1 MVEWRVSVIP
11 ATPLH
16 SSHRDMPAGQGHPHL
31 VARQRLLT
39 ALEQAASCKVTIITA
54 PAGSGKSSLLRS
66 WADRQEQGHQEHRL
80 AIVQV
85 QHEPDGQLFWLAVL
99 DAVRGLAQDGD
110 RSEELPA
117 VASPDFSS
125 EAIVDRILGELAAC
139 PGRVSLLI
147 DDVHELTSPEAQT
160 QLTRMLTQLSDN
172 AHVILAARRDLPL
185 RLHRLRLDGQLAEL
199 RAADLRFTEDETR
212 ALLKASGIVLSDGA
226 TARLHERTEGWAA
239 GLRLAVLSLHGHP
252 DPERFVTEFGGS
264 DRTVAEYLVAEM
276 LDRQPQDVQDMLLR
290 TSILTRVSGDLA
302 DALTGRPGSER
313 ILLGLEDANAFVV
326 SLDAERTWF
335 RYHHLFAEL
344 LQLELRRVHPD
355 EVRGL
360 HRRAAAW
367 FTDAGMV
374 VEAVRHTQ
382 AAGDWAAAAKLF
394 GNHSFGLM
402 LDGQQETMQ
411 SLLDAF
417 PSPTTADLPELS
429 AVRAM
434 LDLWRGRLDEAA
446 AHLAVTTTCITD
458 SPPERP
464 ARADATVSA
473 LSLELARRRGDLA
486 EVMRHAAL
494 LTAPPSGS
502 GSGAGTVATSA
513 EDIALGADL
522 RVVALM
528 NLGMVEAWSL
538 GLPDGAKHLAEA
550 VELARFIGR
559 PYLEVAGLA
568 QLGFATKLH
577 SFTDAR
583 RISEQALAL
592 AAQHGWETAP
602 ILAPALVA
610 QACTQVFNGEFDRC
624 EVTLTQADEALR
636 TDAGPDIGV
645 LHRFS
650 WGLLH
655 LARGRMAEAEAEFTA
670 GYEMQAGMSHPHVLG
685 GFVVGWLAA
694 TRARLGA
701 VAEARALLATLDDAL
716 AGSAQVS
723 NARAVIALVSGDP
736 VAALAATSAVV
747 DGTVHTTHVS
757 TVVEAHVLAGLAHS
771 ALGAF
776 GAAGAVGAVGAVSAV
791 GAGGAQVRA
800 WESVERAL
808 AASEPERLIL
818 PFVMA
823 DAGALLESVP
833 RQRSAYGP
841 WLTEVLDVIHGAVPA
856 TAATAGLGSGPVPEL
871 SATELRVLRYLP
883 TNLSRPEIASE
894 LSVSVNTVSTHV
906 RRIYAKLQATDRSSA
921 VQRARELHLLGTGPT
936 R

>member
-1 MVEWRVSVIP
+1 MVEWKVSVTP

-16 SSHRDMPAGQGHPHL
+16 SSRRAEPAGPGRLHL
-31 VARQRLLT
+31 IARQGPLA

-54 PAGSGKSSLLRS
+54 PAGSGKTCLLRS
-66 WADRQEQGHQEHRL
+66 WADRQEQEEGHRP

-85 QHEPDGQLFWLAVL
+85 QHEPDGQVFWLAVL
-99 DAVRGLAQDGD
+99 NAIRDLAQDGD
-110 RSEELPA
+110 HGEETPA
-117 VASPDFSS
+117 VASPDFSG
-125 EAIVDRILGELAAC
+125 EAIVDRILDELSAC

-147 DDVHELTSPEAQT
+147 DDVHELTSPEALA
-160 QLTRMLTQLSDN
+160 QLTRMLTQLPDN

-212 ALLKASGIVLSDGA
+212 ALLKASGIILSEGA

-239 GLRLAVLSLHGHP
+239 GLRLAVLSLSGHP
-252 DPERFVTEFGGS
+252 DPERFVTEFSGNN
-264 DRTVAEYLVAEM
+264 RTVAEYLLAEM
-276 LDRQPQDVQDMLLR
+276 LDRQPRDVQDMLLR

-302 DALTGRPGSER
+302 DVLSGRPGSER

-335 RYHHLFAEL
+335 RYHHLFADL

-367 FTDAGMV
+367 FTGAGMI

-382 AAGDWAAAAKLF
+382 AAGDWAAAATLF
-394 GNHSFGLM
+394 ANHSFGLM

-417 PSPTTADLPELS
+417 PSPSTADLPELS

-434 LDLWRGRLDEAA
+434 LDLWRGRLDDAA
-446 AHLAVTTTCITD
+446 AHLAATTTCITA

-494 LTAPPSGS
+494 LTAPPTASAS
-502 GSGAGTVATSA
+502 ASASTSTSA
-513 EDIALGADL
+513 EDVALGADL

-528 NLGMVEAWSL
+528 NLGIVEAWSL

-559 PYLEVAGLA
+559 PYLEVASLS

-592 AAQHGWETAP
+592 AAQHGWDTAA

-624 EVTLTQADEALR
+624 EATLTRADEALR

-655 LARGRMAEAEAEFTA
+655 LARGRMSEAEAEFTA
-670 GYEMQAGMSHPHVLG
+670 GYEIQSGMSHPHVLG
-685 GFVVGWLAA
+685 GFVAGWLAA

-716 AGSAQVS
+716 AGSAEVA

-736 VAALAATSAVV
+736 AAALAATSAVT
-747 DGTVHTTHVS
+747 DETAS
-757 TVVEAHVLAGLAHS
+757 TAHASTLVEAHVLAGLAHS
-771 ALGAF
+771 ALGA
-776 GAAGAVGAVGAVSAV
+776 AD
-791 GAGGAQVRA
+791 RA
-800 WESVERAL
+800 RQSVERAL
-808 AASEPERLIL
+808 AAAEPERLIL
-818 PFVMA
+818 PFIMA
-823 DAGALLESVP
+823 DAGDLLETMP

-841 WLTEVLDVIHGAVPA
+841 WLTDVLDVIHGSAPA
-856 TAATAGLGSGPVPEL
+856 TAAPSLGPGPVPEL
-871 SATELRVLRYLP
+871 SVTELRVLRYLP

-921 VQRARELHLLGTGPT
+921 VQRARDLHLLGTGPA

>member
-1 MVEWRVSVIP
+1 
-11 ATPLH
+11 
-16 SSHRDMPAGQGHPHL
+16 MPAGQGHPHL
-31 VARQRLLT
+31 IARQRLLA
-39 ALEQAASCKVTIITA
+39 ALEQAASCAVTIITA

-66 WADRQEQGHQEHRL
+66 WSDRQEQSHRP

-99 DAVRGLAQDGD
+99 DAVRGLAQDRD
-110 RSEELPA
+110 HTEELPA
-117 VASPDFSS
+117 VAAPDFSS
-125 EAIVDRILGELAAC
+125 EAIVDRILDELAAC
-139 PGRVSLLI
+139 PDRVSLLI

-160 QLTRMLTQLSDN
+160 QLTRMLTQLPDN

-185 RLHRLRLDGQLAEL
+185 RLHRLRLDGRLAEL

-276 LDRQPQDVQDMLLR
+276 LDRQPRDVQDMLLR

-302 DALTGRPGSER
+302 DVLTGRPGSER

-335 RYHHLFAEL
+335 RYHHLFADL

-367 FTDAGMV
+367 FTEAGMV

-417 PSPTTADLPELS
+417 PSPSTADLPELS

-473 LSLELARRRGDLA
+473 LSLELARRRGDVA

-494 LTAPPSGS
+494 LTAPPTGS
-502 GSGAGTVATSA
+502 GFGSFSTSA

-559 PYLEVAGLA
+559 PYLEVAALS

-577 SFTDAR
+577 SFSDAR

-592 AAQHGWETAP
+592 AAQHGWDTAP

-624 EVTLTQADEALR
+624 EATLTQADEALR

-655 LARGRMAEAEAEFTA
+655 LARGRMSEAEAEFAA

-701 VAEARALLATLDDAL
+701 VAEAQALLAAVDYAL
-716 AGSAQVS
+716 AGSAEVS

-736 VAALAATSAVV
+736 AAALAATSAVV
-747 DGTVHTTHVS
+747 DGTIRTTHVS
-757 TVVEAHVLAGLAHS
+757 TVVEAHVLAGLAHDE
-771 ALGAF
+771 
-776 GAAGAVGAVGAVSAV
+776 VGA
-791 GAGGAQVRA
+791 QDRA

-856 TAATAGLGSGPVPEL
+856 TAATAGLGPGPVPEL

>member
-1 MVEWRVSVIP
+1 
-11 ATPLH
+11 
-16 SSHRDMPAGQGHPHL
+16 
-31 VARQRLLT
+31 
-39 ALEQAASCKVTIITA
+39 
-54 PAGSGKSSLLRS
+54 
-66 WADRQEQGHQEHRL
+66 
-80 AIVQV
+80 
-85 QHEPDGQLFWLAVL
+85 
-99 DAVRGLAQDGD
+99 
-110 RSEELPA
+110 
-117 VASPDFSS
+117 
-125 EAIVDRILGELAAC
+125 
-139 PGRVSLLI
+139 
-147 DDVHELTSPEAQT
+147 
-160 QLTRMLTQLSDN
+160 
-172 AHVILAARRDLPL
+172 
-185 RLHRLRLDGQLAEL
+185 
-199 RAADLRFTEDETR
+199 
-212 ALLKASGIVLSDGA
+212 
-226 TARLHERTEGWAA
+226 
-239 GLRLAVLSLHGHP
+239 
-252 DPERFVTEFGGS
+252 
-264 DRTVAEYLVAEM
+264 
-276 LDRQPQDVQDMLLR
+276 
-290 TSILTRVSGDLA
+290 VSGDLA
-302 DALTGRPGSER
+302 DVLTGRPGSER

-335 RYHHLFAEL
+335 RYHHLFADL

-355 EVRGL
+355 QVRGL

-367 FTDAGMV
+367 FTEAGMV

-394 GNHSFGLM
+394 GNHAFGLM

-411 SLLDAF
+411 SLLAAF
-417 PSPTTADLPELS
+417 PSPSTADLPELS

-434 LDLWRGRLDEAA
+434 LDLWRGRLDDAA
-446 AHLAVTTTCITD
+446 AHLAATTTCITD

-486 EVMRHAAL
+486 EVMRHAEL
-494 LTAPPSGS
+494 LTAPPTGS
-502 GSGAGTVATSA
+502 GPVPTSA

-538 GLPDGAKHLAEA
+538 GLPDGARHLAEA
-550 VELARFIGR
+550 VELARLIGR
-559 PYLEVAGLA
+559 PYLEVAGLS
-568 QLGFATKLH
+568 QLGFATELH
-577 SFTDAR
+577 SFADAR

-592 AAQHGWETAP
+592 AAQHGWDTAP

-624 EVTLTQADEALR
+624 EVTLGRADEALR

-655 LARGRMAEAEAEFTA
+655 LARGRLSEAEAEFTA
-670 GYEMQAGMSHPHVLG
+670 GYEIQAGMSHRHVLG

-716 AGSAQVS
+716 AGSAEVS

-736 VAALAATSAVV
+736 GAALAATSAVV
-747 DGTVHTTHVS
+747 AGTIHTTHAS
-757 TVVEAHVLAGLAHS
+757 TVVEAHVLAGLAHD
-771 ALGAF
+771 
-776 GAAGAVGAVGAVSAV
+776 AVGARD
-791 GAGGAQVRA
+791 RA

-833 RQRSAYGP
+833 RQRSTNGP

-856 TAATAGLGSGPVPEL
+856 SATVNPWAGPAPEL

-921 VQRARELHLLGTGPT
+921 VQRARELHLRGTVPT

>member
-11 ATPLH
+11 AAPLH
-16 SSHRDMPAGQGHPHL
+16 SSYRDMPTGPGHPHL
-31 VARQRLLT
+31 IARQRLLA
-39 ALEQAASCKVTIITA
+39 ALEQAASRTVTIITA

-66 WADRQEQGHQEHRL
+66 WSDRQEQSHRP

-85 QHEPDGQLFWLAVL
+85 QHELDGQLFWLAVW
-99 DAVRGLAQDGD
+99 DAVRGLAQDRD
-110 RSEELPA
+110 HTEELPA
-117 VASPDFSS
+117 VAAPDFSS
-125 EAIVDRILGELAAC
+125 EAIVDRILDELAAC
-139 PGRVSLLI
+139 PDRVSLLI

-160 QLTRMLTQLSDN
+160 QLTRMLTQLPDN

-185 RLHRLRLDGQLAEL
+185 RLHRLRLDGRLAEL

-239 GLRLAVLSLHGHP
+239 GLRLAVLSLQGHP

-290 TSILTRVSGDLA
+290 TSILTRISGDLA
-302 DALTGRPGSER
+302 DVLTGRPGSER

-335 RYHHLFAEL
+335 RYHHLFADL

-367 FTDAGMV
+367 FTEAGMV

-382 AAGDWAAAAKLF
+382 AAGDWDAAAKLF

-417 PSPTTADLPELS
+417 PSPSTADLPELS

-446 AHLAVTTTCITD
+446 AHLAATTTCITD

-473 LSLELARRRGDLA
+473 LSLELARRRGDVA

-494 LTAPPSGS
+494 LTAPPTGS
-502 GSGAGTVATSA
+502 GPGSFSTSA

-538 GLPDGAKHLAEA
+538 GLSDGAKHLAEA

-559 PYLEVAGLA
+559 PYLEVAALA

-592 AAQHGWETAP
+592 AAQHGWDTAP

-624 EVTLTQADEALR
+624 EATLTQADEALR

-670 GYEMQAGMSHPHVLG
+670 GYEMRAGMSHPHVLG

-736 VAALAATSAVV
+736 GAALAATSAVV
-747 DGTVHTTHVS
+747 DGTIHTTHAS
-757 TVVEAHVLAGLAHS
+757 TVVEAHVLAGLAHD
-771 ALGAF
+771 
-776 GAAGAVGAVGAVSAV
+776 AVGARD
-791 GAGGAQVRA
+791 RA
-800 WESVERAL
+800 WESVDRAL

-833 RQRSAYGP
+833 RLRSAYGP

-856 TAATAGLGSGPVPEL
+856 SATVNPWAGPAPEL

-883 TNLSRPEIASE
+883 TNLSRPEIAGE

>member
-16 SSHRDMPAGQGHPHL
+16 SSHRDMPAGQGHLHL
-31 VARQRLLT
+31 IARQRLLA

-66 WADRQEQGHQEHRL
+66 WADQREQGQRP

-99 DAVRGLAQDGD
+99 DAVRGLAQNGD
-110 RSEELPA
+110 RTQELPA
-117 VASPDFSS
+117 MASPDFSS
-125 EAIVDRILGELAAC
+125 EAIVDRILDELAAC

-160 QLTRMLTQLSDN
+160 QLTRMLTQLPDN
-172 AHVILAARRDLPL
+172 ARVILAARRDLPL

-239 GLRLAVLSLHGHP
+239 GLRLAVLSLYGHP

-264 DRTVAEYLVAEM
+264 DRTVAEYLIAEM
-276 LDRQPQDVQDMLLR
+276 LERQPQDVQDMLLR

-302 DALTGRPGSER
+302 DVLTGRPGSER

-335 RYHHLFAEL
+335 RYHHLFADL

-367 FTDAGMV
+367 FTEAGMV

-382 AAGDWAAAAKLF
+382 AAGDWDAAAKLF

-473 LSLELARRRGDLA
+473 LSLELARRRGDVA

-494 LTAPPSGS
+494 LTAPPTGS
-502 GSGAGTVATSA
+502 GPGSFSTSA

-559 PYLEVAGLA
+559 PYLEVAALS

-592 AAQHGWETAP
+592 AAQHGWDTAP

-624 EVTLTQADEALR
+624 EVTLARADEALR

-655 LARGRMAEAEAEFTA
+655 LARGRMSEAEAEFTA

-694 TRARLGA
+694 TRARLGK
-701 VAEARALLATLDDAL
+701 VAEARALLAALDGAL

-736 VAALAATSAVV
+736 VAALEATSAVI
-747 DGTVHTTHVS
+747 DGTVSTTHVS
-757 TVVEAHVLAGLAHS
+757 TVVEANVLAGLAHS
-771 ALGAF
+771 AVGALG
-776 GAAGAVGAVGAVSAV
+776 GHGAVGASD
-791 GAGGAQVRA
+791 RA

-856 TAATAGLGSGPVPEL
+856 TASVSPWAGPVPEL